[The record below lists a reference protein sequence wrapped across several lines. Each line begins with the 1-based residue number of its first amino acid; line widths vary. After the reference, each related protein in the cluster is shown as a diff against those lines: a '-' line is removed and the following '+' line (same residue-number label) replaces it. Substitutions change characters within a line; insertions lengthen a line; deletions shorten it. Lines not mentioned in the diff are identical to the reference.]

1 MAFFAPCKGIQD
13 SLGLWILRN
22 GFRIPATGFRI
33 LLSVE
38 LGFRI
43 LWLME
48 FRILRVL
55 FRIPKPRIPDFK
67 ATIFWIAE
75 SRFLYMGRP
84 FDPGRLEKL
93 RVFVDIICWAP
104 WISLVQSTKL
114 PSIFLKAQPWSSSLW
129 RVISLRV
136 GSLDRGVHRRMFY
149 LTFYRLEILHM
160 LL

>member
-1 MAFFAPCKGIQD
+1 MKPQLTSDLQSNSLLDSQTYKRQINTENQQSSSSTRWPFSPPCKGIQD
-13 SLGLWILRN
+13 SLGLWILHN

-43 LWLME
+43 LSLTE

-75 SRFLYMGRP
+75 SGFLYMGRP

-93 RVFVDIICWAP
+93 RVFVDIIYWAP

-114 PSIFLKAQPWSSSLW
+114 PSIFLKAQP
-129 RVISLRV
+129 
-136 GSLDRGVHRRMFY
+136 
-149 LTFYRLEILHM
+149 
-160 LL
+160 

>member
-1 MAFFAPCKGIQD
+1 MYNQILSLTHKHIKDKLIQKTSSPLAAPGGLKAFFAPCKGIQD

-22 GFRIPATGFRI
+22 GFRIPATGFRL

-43 LWLME
+43 LSLME

-75 SRFLYMGRP
+75 SGFLYMGRP

-114 PSIFLKAQPWSSSLW
+114 PSIFLKAQP
-129 RVISLRV
+129 
-136 GSLDRGVHRRMFY
+136 
-149 LTFYRLEILHM
+149 
-160 LL
+160 